1 MIKDD
6 VQRSSSGAIR
16 AARAPAFCELF
27 GRQPEARGAAPIC
40 LNLLGHAQESGGYT
54 LHVVTSEQARVELA
68 HRPDPL
74 VSAAH
79 LGRHGPV
86 ELRQYLLGSEGSGAA
101 WVDGVQFTTRLL
113 GKLGFRLAG
122 FDLRVESDFDVEFFG
137 VPTCVALMRV
147 LRSAFQ
153 LDLNDARLALFARTA
168 LGCLEPSAASAASP
182 ASSRTAVL
190 IEGLTE
196 RCHAAAL
203 PRDVELTVIST
214 GQRPAP
220 RSPLLS
226 RPGQRP
232 PVDPFALRRRATHL
246 ADERRRAVQAYNAI
260 QSDDALRLGELV
272 SESHDSLRVLND
284 SERSELDILVDLAR
298 RDLDVYGARM
308 LEGLPWSAAVVLMV
322 RDRTQDA
329 LRRICRKFAVATG
342 RIPRVLLP
350 HANAA
355 RPEPI
360 R

>member
-1 MIKDD
+1 MTKDD
-6 VQRSSSGAIR
+6 VQRTSASAVR
-16 AARAPAFCELF
+16 TARAPAFRDLF
-27 GRQPEARGAAPIC
+27 GRLPEARGAAPIC
-40 LNLLGHAQESGGYT
+40 LNLLGHARESGGYT
-54 LHVVTSEQARVELA
+54 LHVVTAEQARAELA

-86 ELRQYLLGSEGSGAA
+86 ELRQYQLGSESVGAA

-113 GKLGFRLAG
+113 GRLGFNLGG

-137 VPTCVALMRV
+137 VPTCIALMRV

-182 ASSRTAVL
+182 AFTRSAVL

-214 GQRPAP
+214 GRSSAP
-220 RSPLLS
+220 RAPVLVTPRL
-226 RPGQRP
+226 
-232 PVDPFALRRRATHL
+232 PVDPFALRRRAAHL

-260 QSDDALRLGELV
+260 QADDAIRLGELL
-272 SESHDSLRVLND
+272 SESHDSLRILEYTE
-284 SERSELDILVDLAR
+284 SPELDILVDIAR
-298 RDLDVYGARM
+298 RDLDVFGARM
-308 LEGLPWSAAVVLMV
+308 LEGLPWSAAVVLAV

-350 HANAA
+350 HAHAPRA
-355 RPEPI
+355 EPAL
-360 R
+360 